1 MSIRQ
6 NNQGEVVFSTDEVE
20 EIESAL
26 KHIFNTTEAGQ
37 DYQKNYASMARID
50 EDYDKIVRAASQ
62 IAGGSY
68 IHEGHLQHA
77 LTLLIDSGELR
88 PKKVTPAAQLAEPEE
103 DTRPRDKNGKLLTPQ
118 QIQWSEFRRF
128 AEQASM
134 SEINLRKQSDPEFA
148 SYVRKSLQREMAQEI
163 GDAVTPAGAPQNKA
177 RVNQNLV
184 DFARKYNAEPSQN
197 LKPRGGVV
205 LLAGEQIPYSQFL
218 ELVNAAT
225 NARLL

>member
-1 MSIRQ
+1 MSIKYHDGQ
-6 NNQGEVVFSTDEVE
+6 VVFSLDDDY
-20 EIESAL
+20 EIESAIR
-26 KHIFNTTEAGQ
+26 HITATTEVGK
-37 DYQKNYASMARID
+37 DYAKNYYTTANCDS
-50 EDYDKIVRAASQ
+50 DYDKIVAGASQ
-62 IAGGSY
+62 IAGGSF

-77 LTLLIDSGELR
+77 LTLLIDSGELK
-88 PKKVTPAAQLAEPEE
+88 PKKFIQAAPLEEPVE

-128 AEQASM
+128 ADQASM

-148 SYVRKSLQREMAQEI
+148 NYVRKALQVEMNQEI
-163 GDAVTPAGAPQNKA
+163 GDAVTSAGSPTAKT

-197 LKPRGGVV
+197 LKPRGGFV
-205 LLAGEQIPYSQFL
+205 LLAGEQLPYSQFL